1 MATRSSYP
9 SNRSILLGQD
19 NNALVL
25 LFAINTL
32 MFVIVHFI
40 KIVYYLSDT
49 PIELF
54 YSQVLNWIS
63 LPAQGDVLLSSPWTI
78 LSYMITHHSIWQ
90 LISSMLWLWCFGY
103 ILQDLA
109 GNNKLIPLYIYGGLV
124 SGIVF
129 LVMNNTVP
137 VLSAQ
142 VETVSPLLG
151 AGGAVMSIAVAT
163 TFLAPNY
170 RIFPLIHGGI
180 PLWVIT
186 LIFVIIDFASLGSAN
201 AGIGAGHM
209 VAGIVGFLYIWQLRK
224 GNDWGAWMNRFAQ
237 WVDDLFNPEKKQN
250 NEKGKRHFYKAS
262 KEPFEKQRNMTQQ
275 RLDEILDKINQ
286 DGYDSLSEEDKA
298 FLKKASN
305 ELRP

>member
-9 SNRSILLGQD
+9 SNRRILLGQD

-32 MFVIVHFI
+32 MFVIVNFI

-54 YSQVLNWIS
+54 YSQFLNWMS
-63 LPAQGDVLLSSPWTI
+63 LPAQGEVFLSRPWTI
-78 LSYMITHHSIWQ
+78 LSYMITHHSMWQ

-109 GNNKLIPLYIYGGLV
+109 GNNKLIPLYIYGGLI

-142 VETVSPLLG
+142 VSNVSPLLG
-151 AGGAVMSIAVAT
+151 AGGAVMAIAVAT
-163 TFLAPNY
+163 TMLAPNY

-186 LIFVIIDFASLGSAN
+186 LIFVIIDFASLAGGN
-201 AGIGAGHM
+201 AGIGAGHLA
-209 VAGIVGFLYIWQLRK
+209 AGIVGFLFIWQLRK
-224 GNDWGAWMNRFAQ
+224 GNDWGAWMNRFAE

-250 NEKGKRHFYKAS
+250 SKNEKRHFYKAA
-262 KEPFEKQRNMTQQ
+262 KTPFEKHPNLTQQ
-275 RLDEILDKINQ
+275 RLDEVLDKINQ
-286 DGYDSLSEEDKA
+286 EGYDSLSDEDKA